1 MRSRSAPWA
10 TPSTTS
16 SSTPLA
22 DLAGL
27 VDALPPGERRRVFS
41 HASWHAERGRS
52 YERLEFL
59 GDAVLGL
66 AVADELLRRYPDAD
80 EGRLARLKAY
90 AVSRPACAHVARE
103 LGLDT
108 RLVAQGLEGGHGDVA
123 ELARQQSV
131 LAALIEAAIGAV
143 YLARGFDAVRE
154 AVVAAFAGR
163 LQAAADERFDHKTD
177 LQEALQR
184 QGRSVQYEVVDV
196 SGPPHRRA
204 FVSVARVDGTELG
217 RGGGSS
223 KKASEQEA
231 ARVALAALAAGAA

>member
-1 MRSRSAPWA
+1 
-10 TPSTTS
+10 
-16 SSTPLA
+16 
-22 DLAGL
+22 
-27 VDALPPGERRRVFS
+27 
-41 HASWHAERGRS
+41 
-52 YERLEFL
+52 
-59 GDAVLGL
+59 
-66 AVADELLRRYPDAD
+66 
-80 EGRLARLKAY
+80 
-90 AVSRPACAHVARE
+90 VARD
-103 LGLDT
+103 LGLDA

-131 LAALIEAAIGAV
+131 LAALVEAAIGAV